1 MSIVIRDFVNNKDKV
16 RSYLRTILVPTF
28 FASYTSSSYVD
39 SYKDSN
45 SNILFTVEAPSSS
58 STAANVF
65 RAYKSSSVY
74 YETDWAS
81 SSSSS
86 SAGKT
91 SVISKVISCDG
102 GVLIIGDGIG
112 VIITRTNNNGIC
124 IILRDNYKNNTTGN
138 EYKYQGIR
146 CFSWG
151 DMTAEEKSLTFS
163 PTFFSQTQLVPF
175 CTYCQYDTNNYTP
188 DAFWIPFGE
197 FYSVTSGKF
206 TGPNGVEYVTNGYW
220 AIRDQNSL
228 ASG

>member
-1 MSIVIRDFVNNKDKV
+1 MSIVIRDFVNDKTGV
-16 RSYLRTILVPTF
+16 QSYLRTILVPTF
-28 FASYTSSSYVD
+28 FASYTFSSYVD
-39 SYKDSN
+39 SYNDSN
-45 SNILFTVEAPSSS
+45 SNILFTVEATSAVTSN
-58 STAANVF
+58 ANVF
-65 RAYKSSSVY
+65 GAYKSSSVY
-74 YETDWAS
+74 YKTDWSGS
-81 SSSSS
+81 ST
-86 SAGKT
+86 GKT
-91 SVISKVISCDG
+91 SVVSKVISCDG

-138 EYKYQGIR
+138 EYKYQGVR

-151 DMTAEEKSLTFS
+151 DITAEEKSLTFS
-163 PTFFSQTQLVPF
+163 PTIFSQTQLIPF

>member
-1 MSIVIRDFVNNKDKV
+1 MSIVIRDFVNDKIGV
-16 RSYLRTILVPTF
+16 KSYLRTILVPTF
-28 FASYTSSSYVD
+28 FASYTSSSNED

-45 SNILFTVEAPSSS
+45 SNTLFTV
-58 STAANVF
+58 
-65 RAYKSSSVY
+65 
-74 YETDWAS
+74 DLS

-86 SAGKT
+86 YANVFGAYKSNSVYYKTDWTSGTGRT
-91 SVISKVISCDG
+91 SVVSKVISCDG

-124 IILRDNYKNNTTGN
+124 IILRDNYKNGTTGQ
-138 EYKYQGIR
+138 EYKYQGVR

-151 DMTAEEKSLTFS
+151 DITAEEKSLTFS
-163 PTFFSQTQLVPF
+163 PTIFSQTQLIPF